1 MIPLDFSGTI
11 MITPWKRSLEVLIHI
26 ASPLDYLVQEDAA
39 AEISKRIADFVN
51 SLPPSSHGVGQLEL
65 PKHTEEILLEKMKES
80 ASPEPSYTK
89 SKPDKIRDLQHSHG
103 QAYMGGP
110 GQPHGVGHGGW
121 VL

>member
-1 MIPLDFSGTI
+1 M
-11 MITPWKRSLEVLIHI
+11 
-26 ASPLDYLVQEDAA
+26 QEDAA

-51 SLPPSSHGVGQLEL
+51 SLPPSSHGVGQPELPL
-65 PKHTEEILLEKMKES
+65 PKHTEEILSDKIKES
-80 ASPEPSYTK
+80 ASPEPSYTE
-89 SKPDKIRDLQHSHG
+89 SKPDTIRDLHHSHG